1 MLNKDIAVNTSTCS
15 ANSRNV
21 EMIEEIR
28 KYFMLMPLEL
38 LGSKTHICSI

>member
-15 ANSRNV
+15 ASSRNV

-28 KYFMLMPLEL
+28 KYFMPLEL